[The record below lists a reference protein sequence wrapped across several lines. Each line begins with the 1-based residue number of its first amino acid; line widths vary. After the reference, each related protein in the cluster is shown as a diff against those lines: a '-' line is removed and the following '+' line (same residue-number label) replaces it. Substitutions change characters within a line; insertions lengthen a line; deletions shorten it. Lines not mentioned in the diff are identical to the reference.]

1 MAFPD
6 IELLYLFLWN
16 SPEKFCIIFGMLE
29 DKLRDIV
36 KQRIGASKEGL
47 EPVDVVDEIIS
58 GHDYFKIRQ

>member
-1 MAFPD
+1 
-6 IELLYLFLWN
+6 
-16 SPEKFCIIFGMLE
+16 MLE